1 MAVFAEWSESELET
15 FDKHD
20 WTIEGDDKWMGEFI
34 VYIFE
39 KEWTM
44 TDLVESLEADILN
57 ELSVEDIREK
67 YKKNKK
73 VEV

>member
-15 FDKHD
+15 FDEHD